1 MKKVCT
7 SSFSETFKIKL
18 FLFLSQV
25 LSKIELILTR
35 KSKKHLFLKN
45 KSFDQ
50 NFVFLA
56 QSVKCSQAEF
66 IIFSIL
72 KHYGPK
78 NCEIWAKKLSKSLN
92 LLWKSL
98 KNTTVGRFLKNC
110 SIVFFQNTLVLISGM
125 SLIYYLF

>member
-25 LSKIELILTR
+25 LSTIELILTR
-35 KSKKHLFLKN
+35 KSKKHLFLNN

-78 NCEIWAKKLSKSLN
+78 
-92 LLWKSL
+92 
-98 KNTTVGRFLKNC
+98 FLKFELRNC
-110 SIVFFQNTLVLISGM
+110 QNLS
-125 SLIYYLF
+125 IYYESRLKIPLWADFSKTAR